1 MKRFLA
7 MILAAVLALAVLPAA
22 AAPLTSYAAVQDLLL
37 AAAYKTPPADVV
49 LSGTVHSVVPSYTFK
64 TTYYI
69 FVAVDPDDVSMW
81 STEDD
86 NFFVFILDTGADPL
100 LVNVGDAVTVEGQVV
115 SIYSSPVCPYIKPS
129 KVNGTDV

>member
-1 MKRFLA
+1 MKRFTALF
-7 MILAAVLALAVLPAA
+7 LAAVLLLVALPAS
-22 AAPLTSYAAVQDLLL
+22 AAPMTSYAAVQDLLL
-37 AAAYKTPPADVV
+37 AAAYKIQPADVA

-86 NFFVFILDTGADPL
+86 NFFVFVLDAGADPL
-100 LVNVGDAVTVEGQVV
+100 PVNVGDAVTVEGQVI

-129 KVNGTDV
+129 KVNGADV